1 MGYYLFIGGE
11 SFHHPPPDMTTPAF
25 EIGQAYSG
33 RFIGDA
39 DAVFQ
44 VKILARTAKTVT
56 VMGPKGMAQHRVS
69 RDLDGGEQIYPFGK
83 YSMAPVCRAKRLVA
97 A

>member
-1 MGYYLFIGGE
+1 
-11 SFHHPPPDMTTPAF
+11 MTIATF
-25 EIGQAYSG
+25 QIGQAYSG

-39 DAVFQ
+39 DSVFQ

-56 VMGPKGMAQHRVS
+56 VIGPKGMAQHRVS
-69 RDLDGGEQIYPFGK
+69 RDLDGGEQIFPFGK

>member
-1 MGYYLFIGGE
+1 
-11 SFHHPPPDMTTPAF
+11 MTASTF
-25 EIGQAYSG
+25 QVGNTYSG

-44 VKILARTAKTVT
+44 VRILARTAKTVT
-56 VMGPKGMAQHRVS
+56 VIGPKGMAQHRVS
-69 RDLDGGEQIYPFGK
+69 RDHEGGEQIFPFGK
-83 YSMAPVCRAKRLVA
+83 YSMAPVCRAMRLVA

>member
-1 MGYYLFIGGE
+1 METAGE
-11 SFHHPPPDMTTPAF
+11 ALRNSTEQMTVPTF
-25 EIGQAYSG
+25 QIGQSYSG

-56 VMGPKGMAQHRVS
+56 VLGPQGMAQHRVS
-69 RDLDGGEQIYPFGK
+69 RDHDGGEQIYPFGK
-83 YSMAPVCRAKRLVA
+83 YSMAPVCRAIRLVA

>member
-1 MGYYLFIGGE
+1 
-11 SFHHPPPDMTTPAF
+11 MTASTF
-25 EIGQAYSG
+25 QVGNTYSG
-33 RFIGDA
+33 RFVGDA

-56 VMGPKGMAQHRVS
+56 VLGPKGMAQHRVS
-69 RDLDGGEQIYPFGK
+69 LDHDGGEQIYPFGR
-83 YSMAPVCRAKRLVA
+83 YSMAPVCRSKRQVA

>member
-1 MGYYLFIGGE
+1 
-11 SFHHPPPDMTTPAF
+11 MTASTF
-25 EIGQAYSG
+25 QVGNTYSG

-44 VKILARTAKTVT
+44 VRILARTAKTVT
-56 VMGPKGMAQHRVS
+56 VIGPKGMAQHRVS
-69 RDLDGGEQIYPFGK
+69 CDHEGGEQIFPFGK
-83 YSMAPVCRAKRLVA
+83 YSMAPVCRAMRLVA

>member
-1 MGYYLFIGGE
+1 
-11 SFHHPPPDMTTPAF
+11 MTIATF
-25 EIGQAYSG
+25 QIGQAYSG

-56 VMGPKGMAQHRVS
+56 VIGPNGMAQHRVS
-69 RDLDGGEQIYPFGK
+69 RDLEGGEQIFPFGK
-83 YSMAPVCRAKRLVA
+83 YSMAPVCRAKRLVTA
-97 A
+97 

>member
-1 MGYYLFIGGE
+1 
-11 SFHHPPPDMTTPAF
+11 MTIATF
-25 EIGQAYSG
+25 QIGQSYSG

-56 VMGPKGMAQHRVS
+56 VIGPKGMAQHRIS
-69 RDLDGGEQIYPFGK
+69 RDLDGGEQIFPFGK

>member
-1 MGYYLFIGGE
+1 
-11 SFHHPPPDMTTPAF
+11 MTNATF
-25 EIGQAYSG
+25 QVGQSYSG
-33 RFIGDA
+33 RFVGDA
-39 DAVFQ
+39 DSVFQ

-69 RDLDGGEQIYPFGK
+69 RDLDGGEQIFPFGK

>member
-1 MGYYLFIGGE
+1 
-11 SFHHPPPDMTTPAF
+11 MTNATF
-25 EIGQAYSG
+25 QAGNTYGG

-56 VMGPKGMAQHRVS
+56 VAGPQGLKRLRIS
-69 RDLDGGEQIYPFGK
+69 LDHEGGEQVYPFGK
-83 YSMAPVCRAKRLVA
+83 YSMAPVCRAKRLIA

>member
-1 MGYYLFIGGE
+1 MVTGAEGLYNQRAE
-11 SFHHPPPDMTTPAF
+11 MTVPTF
-25 EIGQAYSG
+25 QIGQSYSG

-56 VMGPKGMAQHRVS
+56 VLGPQGMAQHRVS
-69 RDLDGGEQIYPFGK
+69 RDHDGGEQIYPFGK
-83 YSMAPVCRAKRLVA
+83 YSMAPVCRAMRLVA

>member
-1 MGYYLFIGGE
+1 
-11 SFHHPPPDMTTPAF
+11 MTIATF
-25 EIGQAYSG
+25 QIGQSYSG

-56 VMGPKGMAQHRVS
+56 VIGPNGMAQHRVS
-69 RDLDGGEQIYPFGK
+69 RDLEGGEQIFPFGK
-83 YSMAPVCRAKRLVA
+83 YSMAPVCRAKRLVTA
-97 A
+97 

>member
-1 MGYYLFIGGE
+1 
-11 SFHHPPPDMTTPAF
+11 MTNAIF
-25 EIGQAYSG
+25 QAGNTYSG

-44 VKILARTAKTVT
+44 VQILARTAKTVT
-56 VMGPKGMAQHRVS
+56 VMGPQGMAKHRVS
-69 RDLDGGEQIYPFGK
+69 RDYEGGEYIKPFGS
-83 YSMAPVCRAKRLVA
+83 YSMAPICNAKRLA

>member
-1 MGYYLFIGGE
+1 
-11 SFHHPPPDMTTPAF
+11 MTALIFQVGAT
-25 EIGQAYSG
+25 YSG
-33 RFIGDA
+33 RFVGDA

-56 VMGPKGMAQHRVS
+56 VMGPQGIAQHRVS
-69 RDLDGGEQIYPFGK
+69 RDHDGGEQIYPFGK

>member
-1 MGYYLFIGGE
+1 
-11 SFHHPPPDMTTPAF
+11 MTLPTF
-25 EIGQAYSG
+25 QVGNTYSG

-39 DAVFQ
+39 DSVFK
-44 VKILARTAKTVT
+44 VKVLARTAKTIT
-56 VMGPKGMAQHRVS
+56 VVGPKGLAQHRVS
-69 RDLDGGEQIYPFGK
+69 RDHEGGEQFYPFGK

>member
-1 MGYYLFIGGE
+1 
-11 SFHHPPPDMTTPAF
+11 MTIATF
-25 EIGQAYSG
+25 QIGQAYSG

-56 VMGPKGMAQHRVS
+56 VIGPNGMAQHRVS
-69 RDLDGGEQIYPFGK
+69 RDLEGGEQIFPFGK
-83 YSMAPVCRAKRLVA
+83 YSMAPICRAKRLVA